1 MTLIGQ
7 ACKQGASAT
16 CERTATNSL
25 YNQALLL
32 RLLLFIFSTP
42 SVAAFFLYNLAVV
55 FKYCQ
60 KPILLSCMKIN
71 ELRTW
76 ALSRDL
82 TRTEFNAALM
92 QILRHADELSK
103 NLADDLPENP
113 NINQTLEYVKKT
125 TRGIGR
131 IEGLTEAYNFLSDT
145 FVKKSE
151 TP

>member
-1 MTLIGQ
+1 
-7 ACKQGASAT
+7 
-16 CERTATNSL
+16 
-25 YNQALLL
+25 
-32 RLLLFIFSTP
+32 
-42 SVAAFFLYNLAVV
+42 
-55 FKYCQ
+55 
-60 KPILLSCMKIN
+60 MKIN